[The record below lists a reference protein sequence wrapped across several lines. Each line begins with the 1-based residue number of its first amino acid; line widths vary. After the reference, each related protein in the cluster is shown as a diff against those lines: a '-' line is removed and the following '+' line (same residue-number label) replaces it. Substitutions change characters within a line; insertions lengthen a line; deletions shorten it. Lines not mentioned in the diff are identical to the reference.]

1 MAYRPAPYALRTTT
15 EIFGTVASATALI
28 IFAPCRMMPCL
39 STAVPT
45 MKPGTSARKSSGTLN
60 ASHNWMNR
68 VALSAESTNSTPPL
82 NIGLF
87 ATTPVTWP
95 ASRANP
101 MVSSRAHSAWI
112 SKKEPSSTSPRT

>member
-1 MAYRPAPYALRTTT
+1 M
-15 EIFGTVASATALI
+15 
-28 IFAPCRMMPCL
+28 
-39 STAVPT
+39 
-45 MKPGTSARKSSGTLN
+45 N
-60 ASHNWMNR
+60 ASHSWMNR